1 MQTVIRFA
9 LGVLLAAALGSPAAA
24 FAQATVQFLSGTMS
38 VQRADGS
45 VRLLSEKSTV
55 QVGDVV
61 TTERDS
67 YAQVRFTDGGQM
79 TFRPNTT
86 VKLESYAFNEAQPEK
101 DSFAMSLIKGGL
113 RAITGLVG
121 HRSSRSAYR
130 MRTATATVGIRG
142 TDYVA
147 IVIPADGQQSLPP
160 GTYVTVTQGAV
171 GMIAGGAE
179 QLVGAGQ
186 TGFSSSSNLP
196 ARLIP
201 PPPDLPTVT
210 PPQTVSSA
218 GGTTTISSRTGD
230 LCIE

>member
-1 MQTVIRFA
+1 
-9 LGVLLAAALGSPAAA
+9 
-24 FAQATVQFLSGTMS
+24 
-38 VQRADGS
+38 
-45 VRLLSEKSTV
+45 
-55 QVGDVV
+55 
-61 TTERDS
+61 
-67 YAQVRFTDGGQM
+67 
-79 TFRPNTT
+79 
-86 VKLESYAFNEAQPEK
+86 
-101 DSFAMSLIKGGL
+101 
-113 RAITGLVG
+113 
-121 HRSSRSAYR
+121 

-147 IVIPADGQQSLPP
+147 IVIPPDGQQSLPP

-171 GMIAGGAE
+171 GIIAGGAE

-201 PPPDLPTVT
+201 PPPELPTVT